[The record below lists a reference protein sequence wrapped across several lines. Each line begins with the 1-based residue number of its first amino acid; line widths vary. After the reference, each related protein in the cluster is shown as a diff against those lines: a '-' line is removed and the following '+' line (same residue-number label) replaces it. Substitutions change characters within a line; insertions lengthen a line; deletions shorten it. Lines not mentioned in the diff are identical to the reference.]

1 MFSKQQRKIKRI
13 SEFVAI
19 LSKYGF
25 KDILARMN
33 IGAPAAAEPIVADS
47 EYSRIRKVLEELGP
61 TFIKLGQTLSNRDD
75 LLPKALIE
83 ELQRLQDRVEVLPM
97 NIHEVLEDNF
107 GPDYKDS
114 FQHIHTE
121 ALAAASIA
129 QIYRAVL
136 SGGEQVVL
144 KVKHPSVEH
153 AIETDLLLMK
163 DVARVLTQ
171 YFEFAEKINLMQAF
185 SAFEKS
191 LLAELSFVN
200 ERKNIERLAQNFKGD
215 ANAYVPKVYPYLS
228 NNEVLCMEFIDGAKI
243 TDSGYHDRHGLDVR
257 QLAQNGLDI
266 YLKQI
271 LEHGFFH
278 ADPHAGN
285 IMTLSDGRIAFID
298 LGAMGEIYQS
308 DRVILED
315 LILHLAA
322 QNPAKLVE
330 ILKRMALRMDVP
342 DERKLHNDIA
352 DVLNMVNT
360 SSLEDLKITVLLDK
374 FKEILFENKII
385 MPDYFMLLVR
395 GIILIESVGRTLN
408 PDINIVKS
416 MEPYIAGVLQKR
428 FSPDYLYR
436 QGIAKL
442 SELGDDL
449 QNVPVEMRQILKK
462 LHDGNLSVQV
472 KNDETRQL
480 NATVEKGLA
489 NLAMAV
495 VLSALLLSLTLLL
508 VSNTR
513 LTLSAWSVP
522 AVLVLCCSVVLSGL
536 LAIRLLRR

>member
-13 SEFVAI
+13 SEFVAV

-33 IGAPAAAEPIVADS
+33 VNAPSTVETIVADS
-47 EYSRIRKVLEELGP
+47 EYSRIRKALEELGP
-61 TFIKLGQTLSNRDD
+61 TFVKLGQTLSNRDD
-75 LLPKALIE
+75 LLPKELIQ
-83 ELQRLQDRVEVLPM
+83 ELQRLQDKVDIYPM
-97 NIHEVLEDNF
+97 NINEVLEDNF
-107 GPDYKDS
+107 GPEYKDS
-114 FQHIHTE
+114 FQHINTE

-129 QIYRAVL
+129 QIYQATL

-144 KVKHPSVEH
+144 KVKRPGIEH
-153 AIETDLLLMK
+153 TIETDLLLMK

-171 YFEFAEKINLMQAF
+171 YFEFAEKINLIQALN
-185 SAFEKS
+185 AFEKS
-191 LLAELSFVN
+191 LLTELSFVN
-200 ERKNIERLAQNFKGD
+200 ERKNIERLAQNFKD
-215 ANAYVPKVYPYLS
+215 DTKAYVPKVYPYLS

-243 TDSGYHDRHGLDVR
+243 TDNGFHNIHGLDVR
-257 QLAQNGLDI
+257 QLAQNGLDL

-298 LGAMGEIYQS
+298 MGAMGEIYQS

-315 LILHLAA
+315 LILHLVAR
-322 QNPAKLVE
+322 NPAKLVE
-330 ILKRMALRMDVP
+330 ILKRMAVRIDVP
-342 DERKLHNDIA
+342 DERKLHDDIA
-352 DVLNMVNT
+352 NVLNMVNT
-360 SSLEDLKITVLLDK
+360 SSLEDLKITVLLNK

-416 MEPYIAGVLQKR
+416 MEPYVTSVLQKR
-428 FSPDYLYR
+428 FSPNYLYQ
-436 QGIAKL
+436 QGITKL

-449 QNVPVEMRQILKK
+449 QNVPTEMRQILKK

-472 KNDETRQL
+472 KNDETRKL
-480 NATVEKGLA
+480 NATVEKGVT
-489 NLAMAV
+489 NLAMAII
-495 VLSALLLSLTLLL
+495 LSALLLSLAIIL
-508 VSNTR
+508 VSNTKPIWSD
-513 LTLSAWSVP
+513 LSFLMILGWSV
-522 AVLVLCCSVVLSGL
+522 LLSGFL
-536 LAIRLLRR
+536 VIRLLRRQP